1 MVQIRKRSLL
11 PMPKVARIFLFI
23 LVGLILAGCLLV
35 LLAWL
40 FIDSDDFKGHLEKTA
55 SQALGMKAEVQG
67 SSRVLL
73 WPVPGL
79 RFEDFCISKG
89 DSEWLKASA
98 LEVRVRIMPM
108 IRGRLELASL
118 DLVEPNLR
126 LERIEKEIFNFIP
139 DHEPGD
145 SGQAQPLTIRS
156 FKVSDLNLSFTDQI
170 SDKRITVENCDWTGH
185 DLEWSPSQADRPQL
199 NLPDFHSNLTCSQIT
214 SSNLE
219 ATGVKAKISGQS
231 QQIMI
236 SQVTGRLL
244 GGEFAG
250 WMKSD
255 FAGSHPRHSLELEL
269 VDFQIERFIKT
280 FREEKGAEGTATF
293 ITQFNSSGKSFS
305 EMVASLNGQ
314 AEITGT
320 DIILYGLNID
330 EQLANYESTQQF
342 QLVDA
347 AAFFVAGPL
356 GVAITRGYGFASL
369 FAHTGEQ
376 TQIWE
381 LVSKWDFSD
390 GVAKAQDVAFS
401 TAKNRIALEGGID
414 YANSRFQDL
423 KVAVVDPE
431 GCAVV
436 EQAIQGDFHNPKVD
450 TPNFLVALAGPFM
463 DIIEKGVGLF
473 TDKECD
479 PFYTGRVAPP

>member
-1 MVQIRKRSLL
+1 
-11 PMPKVARIFLFI
+11 MPKAARIFLFI
-23 LVGLILAGCLLV
+23 LVGLFLAGCLLV

-40 FIDSDDFKGHLEKTA
+40 FIDSDKFKSHLEHTA

-67 SSRVLL
+67 SSRFLL

-79 RFEDFCISKG
+79 RFEDFRISKG
-89 DSEWLKASA
+89 DSEWFNASA
-98 LEVRVRIMPM
+98 LEVRARIMPM
-108 IRGRLELASL
+108 IRGQLELTSI

-126 LERIEKEIFNFIP
+126 LERIEKGRFNFLP
-139 DHEPGD
+139 DHEPED
-145 SGQAQPLTIRS
+145 SGQAQPLTIES
-156 FKVSDLNLSFTDQI
+156 FKISDLNLSFTDQI
-170 SDKRITVENCDWTGH
+170 SDKRITVENCEWTGH
-185 DLEWSPSQADRPQL
+185 DLEWSPSQADGPQL
-199 NLPDFHSNLTCSQIT
+199 NLPDFNSNMACSQIT
-214 SSNLE
+214 SLNLE

-236 SQVTGRLL
+236 SQMTGQLL
-244 GGEFAG
+244 DGQFTG

-255 FAGSHPRHSLELEL
+255 FAGSHPHHSLELEL
-269 VDFQIERFIKT
+269 ADFQIERFIKT
-280 FREEKGAEGTATF
+280 FRDEKGAEGTATF
-293 ITQFNSSGKSFS
+293 ITQLNSSGKSSS
-305 EMVASLNGQ
+305 EILAGLNGQ
-314 AEITGT
+314 AEIAGT

-330 EQLANYESTQQF
+330 EQLAKYESTQQF

-376 TQIWE
+376 TQILE
-381 LVSKWDFSD
+381 LVSEWDFSE

-414 YANSRFQDL
+414 YANSQFQDL

-436 EQAIQGDFHNPKVD
+436 EQAIQGDFQNPKVD
-450 TPNFLVALAGPFM
+450 TPNFLVALAGPLM
-463 DIIEKGVGLF
+463 NIIERGVGLF

-479 PFYTGRVAPP
+479 PFYTGRVAPPP

>member
-1 MVQIRKRSLL
+1 
-11 PMPKVARIFLFI
+11 MPKVARIFLFI
-23 LVGLILAGCLLV
+23 LVGLLLAGCLLGLV
-35 LLAWL
+35 AWL
-40 FIDSDDFKGHLEKTA
+40 FIDSDEFKGHLEKTA
-55 SQALGMKAEVQG
+55 FRALGMKAEIQG

-73 WPVPGL
+73 WPLPGL

-108 IRGRLELASL
+108 IRGRLVLASF

-126 LERIEKEIFNFIP
+126 LERDEKGIFNFIS
-139 DHEPGD
+139 DHDSEE

-156 FKVSDLNLSFTDQI
+156 VKISDLNLSYTDQI
-170 SDKRITVENCDWTGH
+170 SGKQITVENCDWTGH
-185 DLEWSPSQADRPQL
+185 DLEWSPSRADRSQL

-214 SSNLE
+214 FSNLE
-219 ATGVKAKISGQS
+219 ATGVKAEISGQS
-231 QQIMI
+231 RQLMI
-236 SQVTGRLL
+236 SQVTGELL
-244 GGEFAG
+244 GGKFAG

-255 FAGSHPRHSLELEL
+255 FAGSHLHHSLEFEL
-269 VDFQIERFIKT
+269 ADFQIERFIKT

-293 ITQFNSSGKSFS
+293 ITQLNFSGKSSS
-305 EMVASLNGQ
+305 EMAAGLNGQ

-330 EQLANYESTQQF
+330 EQLANYASTQQF

-347 AAFFVAGPL
+347 AAFFLAGPL
-356 GVAITRGYGFASL
+356 GIAITRGYGFTSL
-369 FAHTGEQ
+369 FVHTGEQ
-376 TQIWE
+376 TRIRE
-381 LVSKWDFSD
+381 LFSKWDFSD
-390 GVAKAQDVAFS
+390 GVAKARDVAFS
-401 TAKNRIALEGGID
+401 TAKSRIALEGGID
-414 YANSRFQDL
+414 YANSEFKDL
-423 KVAVVDPE
+423 KVAVVDPA
-431 GCAVV
+431 GCAIV
-436 EQAIQGDFHNPKVD
+436 EQAIRGGFQNPRID

-463 DIIEKGVGLF
+463 DIVEQGAGLF

>member
-1 MVQIRKRSLL
+1 VAGWNWPLL
-11 PMPKVARIFLFI
+11 IWWNR
-23 LVGLILAGCLLV
+23 
-35 LLAWL
+35 
-40 FIDSDDFKGHLEKTA
+40 T
-55 SQALGMKAEVQG
+55 
-67 SSRVLL
+67 
-73 WPVPGL
+73 
-79 RFEDFCISKG
+79 
-89 DSEWLKASA
+89 SA
-98 LEVRVRIMPM
+98 LER
-108 IRGRLELASL
+108 
-118 DLVEPNLR
+118 N
-126 LERIEKEIFNFIP
+126 EKEIFNFIS
-139 DHEPGD
+139 DHEPEE

-185 DLEWSPSQADRPQL
+185 DLEWSPSRADRPQL
-199 NLPDFHSNLTCSQIT
+199 NLPDFHSNLTCSRIT
-214 SSNLE
+214 FSNLE
-219 ATGVKAKISGQS
+219 ATGVTAEISGQS
-231 QQIMI
+231 RQIMI
-236 SQVTGRLL
+236 SQVTGELL

-293 ITQFNSSGKSFS
+293 ITQLNFSGKSTS

-356 GVAITRGYGFASL
+356 GVAITRGYNFTSL
-369 FAHTGEQ
+369 FAHTGGQ
-376 TQIWE
+376 TRIRE
-381 LVSKWDFSD
+381 LVSKWDFSE
-390 GVAKAQDVAFS
+390 GVAKARDAAFS
-401 TAKNRIALEGGID
+401 TAKNRIALAGGID
-414 YANSRFQDL
+414 YANSQFKDL
-423 KVAVVDPE
+423 KAAVVDPA

-436 EQAIQGDFHNPKVD
+436 EQAIQGDFQNPRVD
-450 TPNFLVALAGPFM
+450 TPNFLEALAGPFM

>member
-1 MVQIRKRSLL
+1 
-11 PMPKVARIFLFI
+11 MPKIVRVFLFI
-23 LVGLILAGCLLV
+23 LVGLFLAGCLLG

-40 FIDSDDFKGHLEKTA
+40 FIDSDDVKGHLEKSA

-67 SSRVLL
+67 ASRILL
-73 WPVPGL
+73 WPLPGL
-79 RFEDFCISKG
+79 RFEDFSISKG
-89 DSEWLKASA
+89 DSAWLKASA

-108 IRGRLELASL
+108 IRGQLELSFLELAA
-118 DLVEPNLR
+118 PNLR
-126 LERIEKEIFNFIP
+126 LERTEKKIFNFIS
-139 DHEPGD
+139 DHAPEE

-156 FKVSDLNLSFTDQI
+156 FKVSGLNLSFTDQI
-170 SDKRITVENCDWTGH
+170 SDKQITVENCDWAGN
-185 DLEWSPSQADRPQL
+185 DLEWDPSRADKSPL

-214 SSNLE
+214 SANLE
-219 ATGVKAKISGQS
+219 ATEVKAKISGQN
-231 QQIMI
+231 QQIKI

-244 GGEFAG
+244 DGEFAG

-255 FAGSHPRHSLELEL
+255 FAGSHPHHSLEFEL
-269 VDFQIERFIKT
+269 TDFQIERFINT
-280 FREEKGAEGTATF
+280 FREKKGAEGTATF
-293 ITQFNSSGKSFS
+293 ITQLNSSGKSYP
-305 EMVASLNGQ
+305 EMVAGLNGQ

-320 DIILYGLNID
+320 NIILYGLNID

-356 GVAITRGYGFASL
+356 GVAITRGYGFTSL
-369 FAHTGEQ
+369 FVHTGEQ
-376 TQIWE
+376 TRIRE

-390 GVAKAQDVAFS
+390 GVARTRDVAFS

-414 YANSRFQDL
+414 YANSQFQDL

-436 EQAIQGDFHNPKVD
+436 EQGIQGDFQNPAVD
-450 TPNFLVALAGPFM
+450 TPNFLAALAGPYM
-463 DIIEKGVGLF
+463 DIIEQGVGLF